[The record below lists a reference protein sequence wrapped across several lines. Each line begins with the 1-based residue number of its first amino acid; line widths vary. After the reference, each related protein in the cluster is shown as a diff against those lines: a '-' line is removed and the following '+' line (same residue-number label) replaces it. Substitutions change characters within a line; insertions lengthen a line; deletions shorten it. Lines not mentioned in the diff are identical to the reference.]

1 MGRRRLLVPEA
12 RKALQSMKLDIM
24 AHSVEGAV
32 EKRGGPPVD
41 HHSADQPLTQ
51 QRDRILEPDD
61 GSTTTREA
69 GAKGGAVGGN
79 MVKRLVELAQK
90 ELAAPKDDGG

>member
-24 AHSVEGAV
+24 ADAAKSAA
-32 EKRGGPPVD
+32 EKRGDPPAGRP
-41 HHSADQPLTQ
+41 SADRSWTVQ
-51 QRDRILEPDD
+51 QSGVREPDG
-61 GSTTTREA
+61 GSMTTKEA

-90 ELAAPKDDGG
+90 ELAAPKNDGG